1 MSRVVRTRYRRE
13 WRVLLLV
20 VLLLTVW
27 TERVMASSTFALG
40 SSPAAVQSIMGKPTT
55 IWNFGTSYTW
65 HYGTSSVDFA
75 NGKVVAWTQ
84 GYPVLKVTAG
94 NAVKGAAPFGL
105 NSTSGQV
112 VAAMGTPTTIWN
124 FGTSYTWHYGTSSVD
139 FANGKVVGWRRGDSA
154 LKVRSSAPVAG
165 AAPVRVGSTTD
176 QVAAALGTP
185 QSVATFGFG
194 SSWWYYGLS
203 TIEIGSGV
211 VEGWA
216 NHGELTGRT
225 GPQTIFKGVEETLPY
240 ASVSQNATT
249 LSISN
254 TQTAAIWK
262 LPRVERI
269 QSSIHS
275 SNTGIYPF
283 VAENGSYFGQVSQL
297 TGRPK
302 TVFVHSYYQSDGTY
316 VRSHYRSLPH

>member
-1 MSRVVRTRYRRE
+1 
-13 WRVLLLV
+13 
-20 VLLLTVW
+20 
-27 TERVMASSTFALG
+27 
-40 SSPAAVQSIMGKPTT
+40 MGTPTT

-65 HYGTSSVDFA
+65 HYGTSSVDFV

-84 GYPVLKVTAG
+84 GLPVLKVTAG
-94 NAVKGAAPFGL
+94 NAIKNAAPFGL

-139 FANGKVVGWRRGDSA
+139 FVNGKVVGWCRGDSA
-154 LKVRSSAPVAG
+154 LKVRNSAPVAG

-203 TIEIGSGV
+203 TIEIEGGV
-211 VEGWA
+211 VEGWT
-216 NHGELTGRT
+216 NHGELTGKT
-225 GPQTIFKGVEETLPY
+225 GPQTVFKGIEETLSY
-240 ASVSQNATT
+240 ASESQSATA
-249 LSISN
+249 LSIPK
-254 TQTAAIWK
+254 TQTTAIWQ
-262 LPRVERI
+262 LPRTERI
-269 QSSIHS
+269 QSTVKLTSGS
-275 SNTGIYPF
+275 SFPF
-283 VAENGSYFGQVSQL
+283 VAENGSYYGQVSQL

-302 TVFVHSYYQSDGTY
+302 TVFVHSYYRSDGTY